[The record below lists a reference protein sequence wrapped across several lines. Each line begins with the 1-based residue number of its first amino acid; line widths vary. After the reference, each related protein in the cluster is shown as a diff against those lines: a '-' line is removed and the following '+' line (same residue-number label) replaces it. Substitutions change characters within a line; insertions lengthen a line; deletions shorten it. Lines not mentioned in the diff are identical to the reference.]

1 MEFERFY
8 ERFIFLKFCNAWV
21 WRKNA
26 QNSLGCKS
34 KCDCTTQIQ
43 STMTHERHK
52 VETETE
58 TETETVE
65 RFYQA
70 FLNTSSV
77 SGPTPPI
84 ETPRI
89 FAYIRIRIRIRAS

>member
-1 MEFERFY
+1 M
-8 ERFIFLKFCNAWV
+8 
-21 WRKNA
+21 
-26 QNSLGCKS
+26 
-34 KCDCTTQIQ
+34 
-43 STMTHERHK
+43 K

-58 TETETVE
+58 TETEIEIETVE
-65 RFYQA
+65 RFYQV

>member
-1 MEFERFY
+1 
-8 ERFIFLKFCNAWV
+8 
-21 WRKNA
+21 
-26 QNSLGCKS
+26 
-34 KCDCTTQIQ
+34 
-43 STMTHERHK
+43 MTHERHK

-58 TETETVE
+58 TAIETKIETETVE

-89 FAYIRIRIRIRAS
+89 FAYIRIRIRASCFVTYGNMTYETT

>member
-1 MEFERFY
+1 
-8 ERFIFLKFCNAWV
+8 
-21 WRKNA
+21 
-26 QNSLGCKS
+26 
-34 KCDCTTQIQ
+34 
-43 STMTHERHK
+43 MTYERHK

-58 TETETVE
+58 IETETKTIE
-65 RFYQA
+65 RFYRA